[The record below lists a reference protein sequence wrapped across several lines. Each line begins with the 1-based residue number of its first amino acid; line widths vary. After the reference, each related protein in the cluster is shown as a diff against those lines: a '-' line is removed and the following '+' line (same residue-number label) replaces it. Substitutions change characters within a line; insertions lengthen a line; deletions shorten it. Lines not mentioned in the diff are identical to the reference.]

1 MTKVSKK
8 PQGNEANTV
17 LAAGRTPLLNK
28 KFGVAERGTKVENF
42 SKHFYVMKYT
52 EWTKRDWQFYFR
64 TPNELVERILSVMP
78 NFDFNNDCIV
88 VGSQACG

>member
-1 MTKVSKK
+1 MNKLSKE

-17 LAAGRTPLLNK
+17 LTAGRTPLLNK
-28 KFGVAERGTKVENF
+28 KFGVAERGAKVENF

-64 TPNELVERILSVMP
+64 TSSELVSRILSVMP
-78 NFDFNNDCIV
+78 NFDFQNDCII
-88 VGSQACG
+88 VGS